1 MIYAGL
7 PVGAIIAIAIVVL
20 VLVIIIGFVAWYIK
34 TGNRLLGM
42 QEDCD
47 NAVSQIDVYLTKRFD
62 TLTKMLD
69 ITKGY
74 AKHEKETLIGVV
86 EMRRPVAGSTIAEKQ
101 ACEAQMNQAMKNIN
115 IVMERYPE
123 LKADKSFGQLNNA
136 VLEIEEELQAARRTY
151 NSNVKALNKT
161 IVVFPSSFVA
171 NKKGITKRDYFEAE
185 EQKRQDV
192 KMDFS

>member
-1 MIYAGL
+1 MIYGV
-7 PVGAIIAIAIVVL
+7 PVGAIVAVAIVAL
-20 VLVIIIGFVAWYIK
+20 VLIIIIGFVAWYIK
-34 TGNRLLGM
+34 TGNRLLRM
-42 QEDCD
+42 NVKCD
-47 NAVSQIDVYLTKRFD
+47 EAVSGIDVQLTKRFD

-86 EMRRPVAGSTIAEKQ
+86 EMRRPVQGSSIAEKQ
-101 ACEAQMNQAMKNIN
+101 ECEAQMNQAMKNIN

-151 NSNVKALNKT
+151 NSNVKTLNKT

>member
-1 MIYAGL
+1 MFYIGM
-7 PVGAIIAIAIVVL
+7 GAIIGISVALFVVILIIALVV
-20 VLVIIIGFVAWYIK
+20 WYIK
-34 TGNRLLGM
+34 TGNRLLTM

-62 TLTKMLD
+62 MLTKMLD

-86 EMRRPVAGSTIAEKQ
+86 EMRRPVSGSTIAEKQ

-123 LKADKSFGQLNNA
+123 LKADKSFSQLNNA
-136 VLEIEEELQAARRTY
+136 VIEIEEELQAARRTY
-151 NSNVKALNKT
+151 NSNVKTLNKT
-161 IVVFPSSFVA
+161 IMVFPSSFVA

>member
-1 MIYAGL
+1 MFYGV
-7 PVGAIIAIAIVVL
+7 PMGAIIGGGIAL
-20 VLVIIIGFVAWYIK
+20 LVIILIIAFVAWYIK

-47 NAVSQIDVYLTKRFD
+47 SSISQIDVYLTKRFD
-62 TLTKMLD
+62 MLTKMLD

-86 EMRRPVAGSTIAEKQ
+86 EMRRPVSGSSIAEKQ
-101 ACEAQMNQAMKNIN
+101 QCEAQMNQAMKNIN

-123 LKADKSFGQLNNA
+123 LKADKNFSQLNNA
-136 VLEIEEELQAARRTY
+136 VIEIEEELQAARRTY
-151 NSNVKALNKT
+151 NSNVKTLNKT

-171 NKKGITKRDYFEAE
+171 NKKGITKREYFEAE

>member
-1 MIYAGL
+1 MIYAV
-7 PVGAIIAIAIVVL
+7 PVGAIIAVAIVLL
-20 VLVIIIGFVAWYIK
+20 VLIIIIGFVAWYIK
-34 TGNRLLGM
+34 TGNRLLRM
-42 QEDCD
+42 NVKCD
-47 NAVSQIDVYLTKRFD
+47 EAVSGIDVQLTKRFD

-86 EMRRPVAGSTIAEKQ
+86 EMRRPVSGSSIAEKQ
-101 ACEAQMNQAMKNIN
+101 QCEAQMNQAMKNIN

-123 LKADKSFGQLNNA
+123 LKADKNFAQLNSA
-136 VLEIEEELQAARRTY
+136 VMDIEENLQAARRVY
-151 NSNVKALNKT
+151 NSNVRALNEA

-171 NKKGITKRDYFEAE
+171 NKKGITKRDFFEAE

>member
-1 MIYAGL
+1 MFYLAT
-7 PVGAIIAIAIVVL
+7 GAIIAIVVVAL
-20 VLVIIIGFVAWYIK
+20 ILIIIISLVAWYIK
-34 TGNRLLGM
+34 TGNRLLAM

-62 TLTKMLD
+62 TLSKMLD

>member
-1 MIYAGL
+1 MFYLAT
-7 PVGAIIAIAIVVL
+7 GAIIAIVVVAL
-20 VLVIIIGFVAWYIK
+20 ILIIIISLVAWYIK
-34 TGNRLLGM
+34 TGNRLLAM

-62 TLTKMLD
+62 TLSKMLD

-151 NSNVKALNKT
+151 NSNVRALNKT